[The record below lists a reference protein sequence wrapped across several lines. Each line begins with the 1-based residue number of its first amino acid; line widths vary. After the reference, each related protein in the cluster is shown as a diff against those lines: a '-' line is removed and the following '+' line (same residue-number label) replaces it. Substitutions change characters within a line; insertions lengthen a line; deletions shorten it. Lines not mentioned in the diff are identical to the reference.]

1 MNTSKN
7 VNRLVKISLLVAIA
21 FILMLF
27 EFPIPG
33 FPPFLKLDLSDL
45 PALIGGFA
53 LGPVAGVIIEGG
65 KVILNLVFHGT
76 YTGGVGEFANFLI
89 GGSFVFVASY
99 VYHKNKT
106 KKSAIIG
113 LILGTIIMTIVVLIF
128 GEITPKTLAS
138 QNSEQIS
145 LRVANPI
152 FIVSKMLKPVVI
164 ITTTISKLFIK
175 LLGGKSDSNKPFI
188 TEDELKTMVDVS
200 EEEGILMSEEKD
212 MIHNVFQ
219 FGDLYAKDVMVQ
231 RVDIIAL
238 DIEESLDK
246 IISVIKEE
254 GFSRIPIYSDTIDNI
269 VGILNVKDII
279 FMEDTKEFSL
289 NNYMREITY
298 TYEFRKVTELFKD
311 MNKNRQHM
319 VVVLDEYGGT
329 VGIVT
334 IEDLI
339 EEIVGDISDEY
350 DDEEPE
356 IYVVKEDEYI
366 VEGSVRI
373 EDINELIG
381 TKIESEEF
389 DSIGGFIIGVLGRFP
404 NISEEIIYSNYRFII
419 EDIDRNRIK
428 KIRIYT

>member
-1 MNTSKN
+1 MVEENIKGA
-7 VNRLVKISLLVAIA
+7 NRVKELIDNPSSLLASILVGNNVVNIASSSLATVLAINLIGSRGVAI
-21 FILMLF
+21 
-27 EFPIPG
+27 
-33 FPPFLKLDLSDL
+33 S
-45 PALIGGFA
+45 
-53 LGPVAGVIIEGG
+53 
-65 KVILNLVFHGT
+65 
-76 YTGGVGEFANFLI
+76 
-89 GGSFVFVASY
+89 
-99 VYHKNKT
+99 
-106 KKSAIIG
+106 
-113 LILGTIIMTIVVLIF
+113 TIIMTIVVLIF

>member
-1 MNTSKN
+1 MS
-7 VNRLVKISLLVAIA
+7 S
-21 FILMLF
+21 
-27 EFPIPG
+27 
-33 FPPFLKLDLSDL
+33 
-45 PALIGGFA
+45 
-53 LGPVAGVIIEGG
+53 IIY
-65 KVILNLVFHGT
+65 IQ
-76 YTGGVGEFANFLI
+76 
-89 GGSFVFVASY
+89 
-99 VYHKNKT
+99 
-106 KKSAIIG
+106 IIG
-113 LILGTIIMTIVVLIF
+113 LIILIILSSFFSASETALISISKIRVRHMVEENIKGANRVKELTDNPSSLLASILVGNNVVNIASSSLATVLAISLIGSRGVAISTIIMTIVVLIF

-152 FIVSKMLKPVVI
+152 FIISKMLKPVVI
-164 ITTTISKLFIK
+164 ITTTISKFFIK

-200 EEEGILMSEEKD
+200 EEEGILKSEEKD

-254 GFSRIPIYSDTIDNI
+254 GFSRIPIYSNTIDNI

-279 FMEDTKEFSL
+279 FMEDTKGFSL
-289 NNYMREITY
+289 KNYMREITY

>member
-1 MNTSKN
+1 MAEENIKGANRVKELVDNPSSLLASILVGNN
-7 VNRLVKISLLVAIA
+7 VVNIASSSLATVLAISLIGSRGVAIST
-21 FILMLF
+21 ILM
-27 EFPIPG
+27 
-33 FPPFLKLDLSDL
+33 
-45 PALIGGFA
+45 
-53 LGPVAGVIIEGG
+53 
-65 KVILNLVFHGT
+65 
-76 YTGGVGEFANFLI
+76 
-89 GGSFVFVASY
+89 
-99 VYHKNKT
+99 
-106 KKSAIIG
+106 
-113 LILGTIIMTIVVLIF
+113 TIIVLIF

-138 QNSEQIS
+138 QNSEQVS

-152 FIVSKMLKPVVI
+152 FIVSKILKPVVI
-164 ITTTISKLFIK
+164 ITTTISNFFIK
-175 LLGGKSDSNKPFI
+175 LLGGKSVSNKPFI
-188 TEDELKTMVDVS
+188 TEDELKTIVDVS
-200 EEEGILMSEEKD
+200 EEEGILNLEEKD

-279 FMEDTKEFSL
+279 FMEDTKNFTL
-289 NNYMREITY
+289 KNYMREITY

-339 EEIVGDISDEY
+339 EEIVGEISDEY

-366 VEGSVRI
+366 VGGSIRI

-381 TKIESEEF
+381 TRIESEEF

-404 NISEEIIYSNYRFII
+404 NISEEINYSNYRFII

>member
-1 MNTSKN
+1 MS
-7 VNRLVKISLLVAIA
+7 S
-21 FILMLF
+21 
-27 EFPIPG
+27 
-33 FPPFLKLDLSDL
+33 
-45 PALIGGFA
+45 
-53 LGPVAGVIIEGG
+53 IIY
-65 KVILNLVFHGT
+65 IQ
-76 YTGGVGEFANFLI
+76 
-89 GGSFVFVASY
+89 
-99 VYHKNKT
+99 
-106 KKSAIIG
+106 IIG
-113 LILGTIIMTIVVLIF
+113 LIILIMLSSFFSASETALMSISKIRVRHMAEENIKGANRVKELVDNPSSLLASILVGNNVVNIASSSLATVLAISLIGSRGVAISTILMTIIVLIF

-138 QNSEQIS
+138 QNSEQVS

-152 FIVSKMLKPVVI
+152 FIVSKILKPVVI
-164 ITTTISKLFIK
+164 ITTTISNFFIK
-175 LLGGKSDSNKPFI
+175 VLGGKSVSNKPFI
-188 TEDELKTMVDVS
+188 TEDELKTIVDVS
-200 EEEGILMSEEKD
+200 EEEGILNLEEKD

-279 FMEDTKEFSL
+279 FMEDTKNFTL
-289 NNYMREITY
+289 KNYMREITY

-319 VVVLDEYGGT
+319 VAVLDEYGGT

-366 VEGSVRI
+366 VGGSVRI

-381 TKIESEEF
+381 TRIESEEF

-404 NISEEIIYSNYRFII
+404 NISEEINYSNYRFII

>member
-1 MNTSKN
+1 MS
-7 VNRLVKISLLVAIA
+7 S
-21 FILMLF
+21 
-27 EFPIPG
+27 
-33 FPPFLKLDLSDL
+33 
-45 PALIGGFA
+45 
-53 LGPVAGVIIEGG
+53 IIY
-65 KVILNLVFHGT
+65 IQ
-76 YTGGVGEFANFLI
+76 
-89 GGSFVFVASY
+89 
-99 VYHKNKT
+99 
-106 KKSAIIG
+106 IIG
-113 LILGTIIMTIVVLIF
+113 LIILIILSSFFSASETALMSISKIRVRHMIEENIKGANRVKELIDNPSSLLASILVGNNVVNIASSSLATVLAINLIGSRGVAISTIIMTIVVLIF

-164 ITTTISKLFIK
+164 ITTTISKFFIK

-200 EEEGILMSEEKD
+200 EEEGILKSEEKD

-254 GFSRIPIYSDTIDNI
+254 GFSRIPIYSSTIDNI

-279 FMEDTKEFSL
+279 FMEDTKGFSL
-289 NNYMREITY
+289 KNYMREITY

-366 VEGSVRI
+366 VEGSVKI

>member
-1 MNTSKN
+1 MS
-7 VNRLVKISLLVAIA
+7 S
-21 FILMLF
+21 
-27 EFPIPG
+27 
-33 FPPFLKLDLSDL
+33 
-45 PALIGGFA
+45 
-53 LGPVAGVIIEGG
+53 IIY
-65 KVILNLVFHGT
+65 IQ
-76 YTGGVGEFANFLI
+76 
-89 GGSFVFVASY
+89 
-99 VYHKNKT
+99 
-106 KKSAIIG
+106 IIG
-113 LILGTIIMTIVVLIF
+113 LIILIMLSSFFSASETALMSISKIRVRHMAEENIKGANRVKELVDNPSSLLASILVGNNVVNIASSSLATVLAINLIGSRGVAISTILMTIIVLIF

-138 QNSEQIS
+138 QNSEQVS

-164 ITTTISKLFIK
+164 ITTTISNFFIK

-188 TEDELKTMVDVS
+188 TEDELKTIVDVS
-200 EEEGILMSEEKD
+200 EEEGILNLEEKD

-279 FMEDTKEFSL
+279 FMEDTKNFTL
-289 NNYMREITY
+289 KNYMREITY

-366 VEGSVRI
+366 VGGSIRI

-381 TKIESEEF
+381 TSIESEEF

-404 NISEEIIYSNYRFII
+404 NINEEISYSNYRFII

>member
-1 MNTSKN
+1 MVEENIKGANRVKELTDNPSSLLASILVGNN
-7 VNRLVKISLLVAIA
+7 VVNIASSSLATVLAISLIGSRGVAI
-21 FILMLF
+21 
-27 EFPIPG
+27 
-33 FPPFLKLDLSDL
+33 S
-45 PALIGGFA
+45 
-53 LGPVAGVIIEGG
+53 
-65 KVILNLVFHGT
+65 
-76 YTGGVGEFANFLI
+76 
-89 GGSFVFVASY
+89 
-99 VYHKNKT
+99 
-106 KKSAIIG
+106 
-113 LILGTIIMTIVVLIF
+113 TIIMTIVVLIF

-152 FIVSKMLKPVVI
+152 FIISKMLKPVVI
-164 ITTTISKLFIK
+164 ITTTISKFFIK

-200 EEEGILMSEEKD
+200 EEEGILKSEEKD

-254 GFSRIPIYSDTIDNI
+254 GFSRIPIYSNTIDNI

-279 FMEDTKEFSL
+279 FMEDTKGFSL
-289 NNYMREITY
+289 KNYMREITY

-381 TKIESEEF
+381 TKIESDEF

>member
-1 MNTSKN
+1 MS
-7 VNRLVKISLLVAIA
+7 S
-21 FILMLF
+21 
-27 EFPIPG
+27 
-33 FPPFLKLDLSDL
+33 
-45 PALIGGFA
+45 
-53 LGPVAGVIIEGG
+53 IIY
-65 KVILNLVFHGT
+65 IQ
-76 YTGGVGEFANFLI
+76 
-89 GGSFVFVASY
+89 
-99 VYHKNKT
+99 
-106 KKSAIIG
+106 IIG
-113 LILGTIIMTIVVLIF
+113 LIILIILSSFFSASETALMSISKIRVRHMIEENIKGANRVKELIDNPSSLLASILVGNNVVNIASSSLATVLAINLIGSRGVAISTIIMTIVVLIF

-164 ITTTISKLFIK
+164 ITTTISKFFIK

-200 EEEGILMSEEKD
+200 EEEGILKSEEKD

-254 GFSRIPIYSDTIDNI
+254 GFSRIPIYSNTIDNI

-279 FMEDTKEFSL
+279 FMEDTKGFSL
-289 NNYMREITY
+289 KNYMREITY

>member
-1 MNTSKN
+1 MS
-7 VNRLVKISLLVAIA
+7 S
-21 FILMLF
+21 
-27 EFPIPG
+27 
-33 FPPFLKLDLSDL
+33 
-45 PALIGGFA
+45 
-53 LGPVAGVIIEGG
+53 IIY
-65 KVILNLVFHGT
+65 IQ
-76 YTGGVGEFANFLI
+76 
-89 GGSFVFVASY
+89 
-99 VYHKNKT
+99 
-106 KKSAIIG
+106 IIG
-113 LILGTIIMTIVVLIF
+113 LIILIILSSFFSASETALMSISKIRVRHMVEENIKGANRVKELTDNPSSLLASILVGNNVVNIASSSLATVLAINLIGSRGVAISTIIMTIVVLIF

-164 ITTTISKLFIK
+164 ITTTISKFFIK

-200 EEEGILMSEEKD
+200 EEEGILKSEEKD

-254 GFSRIPIYSDTIDNI
+254 GFSRIPIYSSTIDNI

-279 FMEDTKEFSL
+279 FMEDTKGFSL
-289 NNYMREITY
+289 KNYMREITY

>member
-1 MNTSKN
+1 M
-7 VNRLVKISLLVAIA
+7 R
-21 FILMLF
+21 
-27 EFPIPG
+27 
-33 FPPFLKLDLSDL
+33 
-45 PALIGGFA
+45 
-53 LGPVAGVIIEGG
+53 
-65 KVILNLVFHGT
+65 
-76 YTGGVGEFANFLI
+76 GGVGLSSI
-89 GGSFVFVASY
+89 IY
-99 VYHKNKT
+99 IQ
-106 KKSAIIG
+106 IIG
-113 LILGTIIMTIVVLIF
+113 LIILIILSSFFSASETALMSISKIRVRHMVEENIKGSNRVKELTDNPSSLLASILVGNNVVNIASSSLATVLAINLIGSRGVAISTIIMTIVVLIF

-164 ITTTISKLFIK
+164 ITTTISKFFIK

-200 EEEGILMSEEKD
+200 EEEGILKSEEKD

-254 GFSRIPIYSDTIDNI
+254 GFSRIPIYSNTIDNI

-279 FMEDTKEFSL
+279 FMEDTKGFSL
-289 NNYMREITY
+289 KNYMREITY

-350 DDEEPE
+350 EDEEPE

>member
-1 MNTSKN
+1 MS
-7 VNRLVKISLLVAIA
+7 S
-21 FILMLF
+21 
-27 EFPIPG
+27 
-33 FPPFLKLDLSDL
+33 
-45 PALIGGFA
+45 
-53 LGPVAGVIIEGG
+53 IIY
-65 KVILNLVFHGT
+65 IQ
-76 YTGGVGEFANFLI
+76 
-89 GGSFVFVASY
+89 
-99 VYHKNKT
+99 
-106 KKSAIIG
+106 IIG
-113 LILGTIIMTIVVLIF
+113 LIILIMLSSFFSASETALMSISKIRVRHMAEENIKGANRVKELVDNPSSLLASILVGNNVVNIASSSLATVLAISFIGSRGVAISTILMTIIVLIF

-138 QNSEQIS
+138 QNSEQVS

-152 FIVSKMLKPVVI
+152 FIVSKILKPVVI
-164 ITTTISKLFIK
+164 ITTTISNFFIK
-175 LLGGKSDSNKPFI
+175 VLGGKSVSNKPFI
-188 TEDELKTMVDVS
+188 TEDELKTIVDVS
-200 EEEGILMSEEKD
+200 EEEGILNLEEKD

-279 FMEDTKEFSL
+279 FMEDTKNFTL
-289 NNYMREITY
+289 KNYMREITY

-319 VVVLDEYGGT
+319 VAVLDEYGGT

-366 VEGSVRI
+366 VGGSVRI

-381 TKIESEEF
+381 TRIESEEF

-404 NISEEIIYSNYRFII
+404 NISEEINYSNYRFII

>member
-1 MNTSKN
+1 MS
-7 VNRLVKISLLVAIA
+7 S
-21 FILMLF
+21 
-27 EFPIPG
+27 
-33 FPPFLKLDLSDL
+33 
-45 PALIGGFA
+45 
-53 LGPVAGVIIEGG
+53 IIY
-65 KVILNLVFHGT
+65 IQ
-76 YTGGVGEFANFLI
+76 
-89 GGSFVFVASY
+89 
-99 VYHKNKT
+99 
-106 KKSAIIG
+106 IIG
-113 LILGTIIMTIVVLIF
+113 LIILIILSSFFSASETALMSISKIRVRHMVEENIKGANRVKELTDNPSSLLASILVGNNVVNIASSSLATVLAISLIGSRGVAISTIIMTIVVLIF

-152 FIVSKMLKPVVI
+152 FIISKMLKPVVI
-164 ITTTISKLFIK
+164 ITTTISKFFIK

-188 TEDELKTMVDVS
+188 TEDELKIMVDVS
-200 EEEGILMSEEKD
+200 EEEGILKSEEKD

-254 GFSRIPIYSDTIDNI
+254 GFSRIPIYSNTIDNI

-279 FMEDTKEFSL
+279 FMEDTKGFSL
-289 NNYMREITY
+289 KNYMREITY

-381 TKIESEEF
+381 TKIESDEF

>member
-1 MNTSKN
+1 MNIASS
-7 VNRLVKISLLVAIA
+7 SLATVLAINLIGSRGVAI
-21 FILMLF
+21 
-27 EFPIPG
+27 
-33 FPPFLKLDLSDL
+33 S
-45 PALIGGFA
+45 
-53 LGPVAGVIIEGG
+53 
-65 KVILNLVFHGT
+65 
-76 YTGGVGEFANFLI
+76 
-89 GGSFVFVASY
+89 
-99 VYHKNKT
+99 
-106 KKSAIIG
+106 
-113 LILGTIIMTIVVLIF
+113 TIIMTIVVLIF

-164 ITTTISKLFIK
+164 ITTTISKFFIK

-200 EEEGILMSEEKD
+200 EEEGILKSEEKD

-254 GFSRIPIYSDTIDNI
+254 GFSRIPIYSNTIDNI

-279 FMEDTKEFSL
+279 FMEDTKGFSL
-289 NNYMREITY
+289 KNYMREITY

>member
-1 MNTSKN
+1 
-7 VNRLVKISLLVAIA
+7 
-21 FILMLF
+21 
-27 EFPIPG
+27 
-33 FPPFLKLDLSDL
+33 
-45 PALIGGFA
+45 
-53 LGPVAGVIIEGG
+53 
-65 KVILNLVFHGT
+65 
-76 YTGGVGEFANFLI
+76 
-89 GGSFVFVASY
+89 
-99 VYHKNKT
+99 
-106 KKSAIIG
+106 
-113 LILGTIIMTIVVLIF
+113 
-128 GEITPKTLAS
+128 
-138 QNSEQIS
+138 
-145 LRVANPI
+145 
-152 FIVSKMLKPVVI
+152 
-164 ITTTISKLFIK
+164 
-175 LLGGKSDSNKPFI
+175 
-188 TEDELKTMVDVS
+188 
-200 EEEGILMSEEKD
+200 
-212 MIHNVFQ
+212 
-219 FGDLYAKDVMVQ
+219 
-231 RVDIIAL
+231 
-238 DIEESLDK
+238 
-246 IISVIKEE
+246 
-254 GFSRIPIYSDTIDNI
+254 
-269 VGILNVKDII
+269 
-279 FMEDTKEFSL
+279 MEDTKEFSL

-366 VEGSVRI
+366 VGGSVRI

>member
-1 MNTSKN
+1 MS
-7 VNRLVKISLLVAIA
+7 S
-21 FILMLF
+21 
-27 EFPIPG
+27 
-33 FPPFLKLDLSDL
+33 
-45 PALIGGFA
+45 
-53 LGPVAGVIIEGG
+53 IIY
-65 KVILNLVFHGT
+65 IQ
-76 YTGGVGEFANFLI
+76 
-89 GGSFVFVASY
+89 
-99 VYHKNKT
+99 
-106 KKSAIIG
+106 IIG
-113 LILGTIIMTIVVLIF
+113 LIILIILSSFFSASETALMSISKIRVRHMVEENIKGANRVKELIDNPSSLLASILVGNNVVNIASSSLATVLAINLIGSRGVAISTIIMTIVVLIF

>member
-1 MNTSKN
+1 MS
-7 VNRLVKISLLVAIA
+7 S
-21 FILMLF
+21 
-27 EFPIPG
+27 
-33 FPPFLKLDLSDL
+33 
-45 PALIGGFA
+45 
-53 LGPVAGVIIEGG
+53 IIY
-65 KVILNLVFHGT
+65 IQ
-76 YTGGVGEFANFLI
+76 
-89 GGSFVFVASY
+89 
-99 VYHKNKT
+99 
-106 KKSAIIG
+106 IIG
-113 LILGTIIMTIVVLIF
+113 LIILIILSSFFSASETALMSISKIRVRHMVEENIKGANRVKELIDNPSSLLASILVGNNVVNIASSSLATVLAINLIGSRGVAISTIIMTIVVLIF

-145 LRVANPI
+145 LRVSNPI

-164 ITTTISKLFIK
+164 ITTTISKFFIK
-175 LLGGKSDSNKPFI
+175 LLGGKSDSTKPFI

-200 EEEGILMSEEKD
+200 EEEGILKSEEKD

-254 GFSRIPIYSDTIDNI
+254 GFSRIPIYSNTIDNI

-279 FMEDTKEFSL
+279 FMEDTKGFSL
-289 NNYMREITY
+289 KNYMREITY

>member
-1 MNTSKN
+1 MS
-7 VNRLVKISLLVAIA
+7 S
-21 FILMLF
+21 
-27 EFPIPG
+27 
-33 FPPFLKLDLSDL
+33 
-45 PALIGGFA
+45 
-53 LGPVAGVIIEGG
+53 IIY
-65 KVILNLVFHGT
+65 IQ
-76 YTGGVGEFANFLI
+76 
-89 GGSFVFVASY
+89 
-99 VYHKNKT
+99 
-106 KKSAIIG
+106 IIG
-113 LILGTIIMTIVVLIF
+113 LIILIMLSSFFSASETALMSISKIRVRHMAEENIKGANRVKELVDNPSSLLASILVGNNVVNIASSSLATVLAISLIGSRGVAISTILMTIIVLIF

-138 QNSEQIS
+138 QNSEQVS

-152 FIVSKMLKPVVI
+152 FIVSKILKPVVI
-164 ITTTISKLFIK
+164 ITTIISNFFIK
-175 LLGGKSDSNKPFI
+175 VLGGKSVSNKPFI
-188 TEDELKTMVDVS
+188 TEDELKTIVDVS
-200 EEEGILMSEEKD
+200 EEEGILNLEEKD

-219 FGDLYAKDVMVQ
+219 FGELYAKDVMVQ

-238 DIEESLDK
+238 DIEERLDK

-279 FMEDTKEFSL
+279 FMEDTKNFTL
-289 NNYMREITY
+289 KNYMREITY

-319 VVVLDEYGGT
+319 VAVLDEYGGT

-366 VEGSVRI
+366 VGGSVRI

-381 TKIESEEF
+381 TRIESEEF

-404 NISEEIIYSNYRFII
+404 NISEEINYSNYRFII

>member
-1 MNTSKN
+1 MVEENIKGANRVKELTDNPSSLLASILVGNN
-7 VNRLVKISLLVAIA
+7 VVNIASSSLATVLAISLIGSRGVAI
-21 FILMLF
+21 
-27 EFPIPG
+27 
-33 FPPFLKLDLSDL
+33 S
-45 PALIGGFA
+45 
-53 LGPVAGVIIEGG
+53 
-65 KVILNLVFHGT
+65 
-76 YTGGVGEFANFLI
+76 
-89 GGSFVFVASY
+89 
-99 VYHKNKT
+99 
-106 KKSAIIG
+106 
-113 LILGTIIMTIVVLIF
+113 TIIMTIVVLIF

-152 FIVSKMLKPVVI
+152 FIISKMLKPVVI
-164 ITTTISKLFIK
+164 ITTTISKFFIK

-200 EEEGILMSEEKD
+200 EEEGILKSEEKD

-254 GFSRIPIYSDTIDNI
+254 GFSRIPIYSNTIDNI

-279 FMEDTKEFSL
+279 FMEDTKGFSL
-289 NNYMREITY
+289 KNYMREITY

-366 VEGSVRI
+366 VGGSVRI

>member
-1 MNTSKN
+1 M
-7 VNRLVKISLLVAIA
+7 
-21 FILMLF
+21 
-27 EFPIPG
+27 E
-33 FPPFLKLDLSDL
+33 
-45 PALIGGFA
+45 
-53 LGPVAGVIIEGG
+53 
-65 KVILNLVFHGT
+65 
-76 YTGGVGEFANFLI
+76 YT
-89 GGSFVFVASY
+89 
-99 VYHKNKT
+99 
-106 KKSAIIG
+106 
-113 LILGTIIMTIVVLIF
+113 
-128 GEITPKTLAS
+128 
-138 QNSEQIS
+138 
-145 LRVANPI
+145 
-152 FIVSKMLKPVVI
+152 
-164 ITTTISKLFIK
+164 
-175 LLGGKSDSNKPFI
+175 
-188 TEDELKTMVDVS
+188 
-200 EEEGILMSEEKD
+200 KD
-212 MIHNVFQ
+212 
-219 FGDLYAKDVMVQ
+219 
-231 RVDIIAL
+231 
-238 DIEESLDK
+238 
-246 IISVIKEE
+246 
-254 GFSRIPIYSDTIDNI
+254 
-269 VGILNVKDII
+269 
-279 FMEDTKEFSL
+279 FSL
-289 NNYMREITY
+289 KNYMREITY

-366 VEGSVRI
+366 VGGSVRI

>member
-1 MNTSKN
+1 MVEENIKGANRVKELTDNPSSLLASILVGNN
-7 VNRLVKISLLVAIA
+7 VVNIASSSLATVLAISLIGSRGVAI
-21 FILMLF
+21 
-27 EFPIPG
+27 
-33 FPPFLKLDLSDL
+33 S
-45 PALIGGFA
+45 
-53 LGPVAGVIIEGG
+53 
-65 KVILNLVFHGT
+65 
-76 YTGGVGEFANFLI
+76 
-89 GGSFVFVASY
+89 
-99 VYHKNKT
+99 
-106 KKSAIIG
+106 
-113 LILGTIIMTIVVLIF
+113 TIIMTIVVLIF

-152 FIVSKMLKPVVI
+152 FIISKMLKPVVI
-164 ITTTISKLFIK
+164 ITTTISKFFIK

-200 EEEGILMSEEKD
+200 EEEGILKSEEKD

-254 GFSRIPIYSDTIDNI
+254 GFSRIPIYSNTIDNI

-279 FMEDTKEFSL
+279 FMEDTKGFSL
-289 NNYMREITY
+289 KNYMREITC

-366 VEGSVRI
+366 VGGSVRI

>member
-1 MNTSKN
+1 LIRGGRELNSIIYIQVVVLIILIMLSSFFSASETALMSISKIRVRRMVEEN
-7 VNRLVKISLLVAIA
+7 VKGANKVKILVDNPSGLLAAILVGNNVVNIASSSLATVIAINIFGSKGVAISTV
-21 FILMLF
+21 LMTV
-27 EFPIPG
+27 
-33 FPPFLKLDLSDL
+33 
-45 PALIGGFA
+45 LI
-53 LGPVAGVIIEGG
+53 
-65 KVILNLVFHGT
+65 
-76 YTGGVGEFANFLI
+76 
-89 GGSFVFVASY
+89 
-99 VYHKNKT
+99 
-106 KKSAIIG
+106 
-113 LILGTIIMTIVVLIF
+113 LIF

-145 LRVANPI
+145 LKVANPL
-152 FIVSKMLKPVVI
+152 FIVSTIFKPVVI
-164 ITTTISKLFIK
+164 ITTTISNFFVKLF
-175 LLGGKSDSNKPFI
+175 GGKTDGNKPFI
-188 TEDELKTMVDVS
+188 TEDELKTIVDVS
-200 EEEGILMSEEKD
+200 EEEGILKSEEKD

-231 RVDIIAL
+231 RVDMIAL
-238 DIEESLDK
+238 DIEESLDN
-246 IISVIKEE
+246 IILLIKEE
-254 GFSRIPIYSDTIDNI
+254 GYSRIPIYLDNIDNV

-279 FMEDTKEFSL
+279 FMEDTKDFNL
-289 NNYMREITY
+289 KNYMREITY
-298 TYEFRKVTELFKD
+298 TYEFRKATELFKD

-339 EEIVGDISDEY
+339 EEIVGEISDEY

-366 VEGSVRI
+366 VDGSVRI

-381 TKIESEEF
+381 TKIESEDF
-389 DSIGGFIIGVLGRFP
+389 DSIGGFIIGILDRFP
-404 NISEEIIYSNYRFII
+404 NVNEEINFNNYRFII